1 MWQPPLQELVVAV
14 KPARVVSNHHA
25 HRFGRSSGPKGSLPR
40 LAGDVTNSLSYMFR
54 HLQKAVTRRPTSISV
69 VSSRRSFSFTS
80 RKCTTPNAPIDLDPS
95 LRELLRDVDLSLL
108 KHKTRRGSTGLTETP
123 SHRELEVFP
132 NDPSPDV
139 DYLTAEEL
147 DGEVESNE
155 KEHRKSPA
163 ALFGS
168 LRIGA
173 VILPLELQGA
183 ITKLIAGASSSI
195 S

>member
-1 MWQPPLQELVVAV
+1 MWQTPSREFV
-14 KPARVVSNHHA
+14 KLRRVVSNHHL
-25 HRFGRSSGPKGSLPR
+25 HRFRRSSGPKGSPLR
-40 LAGDVTNSLSYMFR
+40 LTGDVTSSLSYMFR
-54 HLQKAVTRRPTSISV
+54 HLQKAITRGTTPVPVIFSK
-69 VSSRRSFSFTS
+69 RSFSFTP
-80 RKCTTPNAPIDLDPS
+80 KNCTTPNAPIDLDPS

-108 KHKTRRGSTGLTETP
+108 KHKTRRGSTGLTDTP

-147 DGEVESNE
+147 DGEVETNE